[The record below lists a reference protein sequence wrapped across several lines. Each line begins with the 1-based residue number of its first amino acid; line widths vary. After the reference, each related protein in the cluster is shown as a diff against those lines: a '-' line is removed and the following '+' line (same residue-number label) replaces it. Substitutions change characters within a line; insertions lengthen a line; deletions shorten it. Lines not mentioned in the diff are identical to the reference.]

1 MVEEALGRMGKE
13 ERRRRRDWVSA
24 VQTSEQEPEEAGW
37 EDLGL

>member
-1 MVEEALGRMGKE
+1 MEEALGRMGKE
-13 ERRRRRDWVSA
+13 ERRRREWVSA